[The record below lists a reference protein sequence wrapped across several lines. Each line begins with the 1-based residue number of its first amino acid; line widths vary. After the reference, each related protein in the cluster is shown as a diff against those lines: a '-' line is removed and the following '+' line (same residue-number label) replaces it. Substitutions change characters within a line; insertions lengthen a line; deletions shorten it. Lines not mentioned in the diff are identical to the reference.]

1 VYPTHGAGSFCSTP
15 GGAERTT
22 TLGAERAHNPLLTAP
37 DEAAFRER
45 LLGSL
50 GSFPPYFLRLRAV
63 NRRGPRV
70 LTDADW
76 ALPTVPVE
84 QARRRIGDG
93 AVLVDA
99 RPVRAF
105 AAGHPAGALSIALR
119 PAFATWLGWLVEPD
133 RPLLFVLEDAQNRRE
148 LVRQCRAIGYE
159 QLAGELAGGMAAW
172 RAAGLPEGR
181 LELIGPEH
189 AGDGLVLDVRQA
201 SEVAGGHLPGAV
213 AVELGALDGGRGL
226 PEGPL
231 RVMCAHGER
240 AMTATSLL
248 ARAGRGDLRVVVGGG
263 PAEWSAATGHAL
275 AGS

>member
-1 VYPTHGAGSFCSTP
+1 MGPGRSAPP

-22 TLGAERAHNPLLTAP
+22 TIGAERAHNRLLTAP
-37 DEAAFRER
+37 DEATFRER
-45 LLGSL
+45 LLSSL

-63 NRRGPRV
+63 NRGGPRV
-70 LTDADW
+70 LTDDDW

-93 AVLVDA
+93 AVLVDI
-99 RPVRAF
+99 RPVGAF

-133 RPLLFVLEDAQNRRE
+133 RPLLFVLEAAQDRRE
-148 LVRQCRAIGYE
+148 LVRQCHAIGYE
-159 QLAGELAGGMAAW
+159 QLVGELAGGMAAW
-172 RAAGLPEGR
+172 RAAGLPERR

-189 AGDGLVLDVRQA
+189 AGDGLALDVRQT
-201 SEVAGGHLPGAV
+201 SEVAGGHLPGAI

-226 PEGPL
+226 PAGPL
-231 RVMCAHGER
+231 TMMCAHGER
-240 AMTATSLL
+240 AMTAASLL
-248 ARAGRGDLRVVVGGG
+248 ARAGRRDLRVVVGGG
-263 PAEWSAATGHAL
+263 PAEWSAATGQPL